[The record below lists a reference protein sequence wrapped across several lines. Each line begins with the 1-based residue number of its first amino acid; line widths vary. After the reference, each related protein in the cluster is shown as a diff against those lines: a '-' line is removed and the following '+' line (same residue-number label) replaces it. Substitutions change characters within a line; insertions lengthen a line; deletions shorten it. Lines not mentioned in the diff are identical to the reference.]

1 MSYHIVNAR
10 IVNEGTVTPGDLSV
24 ARGRILGVNVPA
36 PSGAEVIDAS
46 GGYLLP
52 GMIDDQVHFREPG
65 FEHKATIAT
74 ESRAAVAGGITSY
87 LEMPNCDPQTV
98 TASALEDKHARAAAR
113 SMANYG
119 FYLGATNDNLEA
131 IKAVDRRLACGI
143 KIFMGSST
151 GNMLVDDERTLDGI
165 FAAAPIVIA
174 THCEHTPTIVA
185 NEAAARARY
194 GDDIP
199 FTEHPY
205 IRSADAC
212 YRSSSL
218 AVELATHHDA
228 RLHVL
233 HITTARE
240 LDLFESGDLAD
251 KRITAEACVHH
262 LFFNDTAYATKG
274 ADIMCNPAIKST
286 ADQQAL
292 WAAVNDGRI
301 DVIATDHAPHT
312 AQEKAGR
319 YGEAPAGLPLVQH
332 ALLTLF
338 EHVRAGT
345 VSVETVV
352 DKTAHAPARLF
363 GITERGFIREGYWA
377 DLVLVD
383 PTTPTRDE
391 TILSKCGWSPFSDIV
406 FGSRVRMTWV
416 NGELR
421 YRDGDLQTGT
431 GGRALQFDRPGPG

>member
-1 MSYHIVNAR
+1 MSYHIVNAK
-10 IVNEGTVTPGDLSV
+10 IVNEGTVTTGDLSV

-36 PSGAEVIDAS
+36 PPGAEVVDAA
-46 GGYLLP
+46 GAYLLP

-65 FEHKATIAT
+65 FEHKATIAS
-74 ESRAAVAGGITSY
+74 ESRAAIAGGVTSY

-98 TASALEDKHARAAAR
+98 TARALEDKHARAAAR
-113 SMANYG
+113 SLANYG

-143 KIFMGSST
+143 KIFMGAST

-165 FAAAPIVIA
+165 FAASPLVIA
-174 THCEHTPTIVA
+174 AHCEHTPTIVA

-199 FTEHPY
+199 FTEHPH

-218 AVELATHHDA
+218 AVELATRHDA

-240 LDLFESGDLAD
+240 LTLFEAGPVAD

-262 LFFNDTAYATKG
+262 LFFNDTAYPAKG
-274 ADIMCNPAIKST
+274 AAIKCNPAIKSA

-292 WAAVNDGRI
+292 WAAVNDDRI
-301 DVIATDHAPHT
+301 DVIASDHAPHT
-312 AQEKAGR
+312 AEEKAGL
-319 YGEAPAGLPLVQH
+319 YAAAPAGLPLVQH

-345 VSVETVV
+345 FSVETVV
-352 DKTAHAPARLF
+352 EKTAHAPARLF
-363 GITERGFIREGYWA
+363 GITARGFIREGYWA

-383 PTTPTRDE
+383 PAAPTDASP
-391 TILSKCGWSPFSDIV
+391 ILAKCGWSPFSDIV
-406 FGSRVRMTWV
+406 FGSSIRMTWI
-416 NGELR
+416 NGELLYR
-421 YRDGDLQTGT
+421 NGSFRDGR
-431 GGRALQFDRPGPG
+431 GGDALEFTPP

>member
-1 MSYHIVNAR
+1 
-10 IVNEGTVTPGDLSV
+10 
-24 ARGRILGVNVPA
+24 
-36 PSGAEVIDAS
+36 
-46 GGYLLP
+46 
-52 GMIDDQVHFREPG
+52 
-65 FEHKATIAT
+65 
-74 ESRAAVAGGITSY
+74 
-87 LEMPNCDPQTV
+87 
-98 TASALEDKHARAAAR
+98 
-113 SMANYG
+113 MANYG

-143 KIFMGSST
+143 KIFMGAST

-165 FAAAPIVIA
+165 FAASPLVIA

-185 NEAAARARY
+185 NQAAARARY

-199 FTEHPY
+199 FTEHPH

-218 AVELATHHDA
+218 AVELATRHDA

-240 LDLFESGDLAD
+240 LTLFEAGHVAD

-262 LFFNDTAYATKG
+262 LFFNDTAYPAKG
-274 ADIMCNPAIKST
+274 ADITCNPAIKSAT
-286 ADQQAL
+286 DQRAL
-292 WAAVNDGRI
+292 WAAVNDDRI

-312 AQEKAGR
+312 AEEKAGR
-319 YGEAPAGLPLVQH
+319 YAAAPAGLPLVQH

-345 VSVETVV
+345 FSVETVV
-352 DKTAHAPARLF
+352 EKTAHAPARLF
-363 GITERGFIREGYWA
+363 GISARGFIREGYWA

-383 PTTPTRDE
+383 RLRPHTM
-391 TILSKCGWSPFSDIV
+391 
-406 FGSRVRMTWV
+406 SRS
-416 NGELR
+416 LPSA
-421 YRDGDLQTGT
+421 DGARSATSCS
-431 GGRALQFDRPGPG
+431 GRVYA